1 MNPVRIPRIVIAAG
15 LGLASS
21 AGMTWWFSR
30 VQASEA
36 APEATRPVVV
46 ALRTVAPNEPIGPR
60 DLTLQDRPERF
71 TPAGATDSIEGLIG
85 RSGRIALVPGEPV
98 LEEHLWPRGQRERAI
113 LPVPPGMRA
122 VTVAV
127 DEVVGVAGFVQP
139 GMVVDVVSTMDVE
152 GETTTHF
159 LLQRVRV
166 LACAQE
172 ADRASGEG
180 ARVVSSATLAVT
192 PADTER
198 LILAADRGKI
208 RLAMRSNAESSTART
223 SGVTPDTLLGVPR
236 RAPDSG
242 PAQRVVRVPVRVPV
256 TVRVVERPSAPR
268 GILVIRGTQTEEV
281 NR

>member
-1 MNPVRIPRIVIAAG
+1 MNPIRIPRIVLAAG
-15 LGLASS
+15 LGLISS

-46 ALRTVAPNEPIGPR
+46 ALRTVAPNETIGTS
-60 DLTLQDRPERF
+60 DLSIQDRPERF
-71 TPAGATDSIEGLIG
+71 TPAGATDSIEALVG

-98 LEEHLWPRGQRERAI
+98 LEEHLWPPGQRERAI
-113 LPVPPGMRA
+113 LPVPPGLRA

-139 GMVVDVVSTMDVE
+139 GMVVDVVSTMDIE
-152 GETTTHF
+152 GETTTRF

-172 ADRASGEG
+172 ADHASEEG
-180 ARVVSSATLAVT
+180 AKVVSSATLAVSPT
-192 PADTER
+192 DAER

-223 SGVTPDTLLGVPR
+223 SGVTPDTLLGRSPK
-236 RAPDSG
+236 APA
-242 PAQRVVRVPVRVPV
+242 PKLAPRVVRVPVRVPV
-256 TVRVVERPSAPR
+256 TVRVVERPAAPR